1 MERFDTYVALGDSMS
16 IDKYADAPN
25 HGAASLV
32 YRNDDEAYPEF
43 SGCDV
48 VSANPSARFRMLAED
63 GATSI
68 DLERIVALLE
78 RTSEGTGAGRT
89 LVTLTIGGNDLLA
102 LTASSHPLREAAEMF
117 TRFSNRLD
125 DILTRLRTI
134 YRDGVFV
141 MSTIYDPTD
150 GTGRV
155 QSGRDVSAGLPL
167 LEKMNDA
174 LCDVAARHAVRL
186 VDAHRHFRG
195 HGVRH
200 RDTTYAHYNAADP
213 SGWIIFDIEPNTR
226 GSSEL
231 RRLFVE
237 ALT

>member
-32 YRNDDEAYPEF
+32 YRNDDAAYPEF
-43 SGCDV
+43 IGRDV

-63 GATSI
+63 GATSV
-68 DLERIVALLE
+68 DLERLVAVLE
-78 RTSEGTGAGRT
+78 RTDEGARAGRT
-89 LVTLTIGGNDLLA
+89 LVTMTIGGNDLLA
-102 LTASSHPLREAAEMF
+102 LTASVHPLREAPEMLG
-117 TRFSNRLD
+117 RLSNRLD
-125 DILTRLRTI
+125 DILARLRVI
-134 YRDGVFV
+134 YRDGVFLL
-141 MSTIYDPTD
+141 STIYDPTD
-150 GTGRV
+150 GSGRV

-167 LEKMNDA
+167 IAKTNQVLADA
-174 LCDVAARHAVRL
+174 AMRNAIHL
-186 VDAHRHFRG
+186 VDAHRHFLG

-200 RDTTYAHYNAADP
+200 RDTTYGHYHPNDP
-213 SGWIIFDIEPNTR
+213 SGWVIYDIEPNTR

-237 ALT
+237 ALA